1 MKKQTFDEWVIEQ
14 DDKEIEKWRNAYF
27 ELQNRINKAIEYIK
41 KLDSETTDMY
51 EICETCKN
59 KLLDILNELGGKNEN
74 ISSL

>member
-1 MKKQTFDEWVIEQ
+1 MKSEIISLETAKKIE
-14 DDKEIEKWRNAYF
+14 
-27 ELQNRINKAIEYIK
+27 ELERENIKLKDRINKAIEYIK